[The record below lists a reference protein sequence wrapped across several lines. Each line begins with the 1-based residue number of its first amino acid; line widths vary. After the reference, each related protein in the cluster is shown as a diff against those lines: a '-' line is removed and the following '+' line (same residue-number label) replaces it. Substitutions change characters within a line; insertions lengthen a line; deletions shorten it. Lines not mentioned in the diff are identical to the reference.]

1 MKSFTFGGMRAH
13 ANLSILD
20 FVLLPFLLSIIYA
33 IAYKLRNKNYP
44 HKHPLRKY
52 FIPALTIKIF
62 GALFIGL
69 IYAYYYKGGDTYYFF
84 NQAQVLNSALGDSF
98 GKWINLLFH
107 IPTAQDGNYY
117 GYISRME
124 WYPDTA
130 SYTVVSITA
139 FLSIFTFNTYLPT
152 AVLFAVI
159 SFSGVW
165 ALFRAFAYLYPF
177 LIRSI
182 AIAILF
188 IPSVFVW
195 GSGIFKD
202 TICIFGLGWLT
213 YGMFRF
219 LVQRDFS
226 LANIL
231 VSILSFFL
239 IARVKLYILL
249 GFAPALIMWI
259 FFNYS
264 QKIRNRSKKIA
275 VKFVMIVIVMGG
287 FLLFMRQFAHELG
300 KYSLENVVQ
309 TSRVTGNYIYW
320 ISGDEGSAYNLGDL
334 SPTIGGMLSK
344 FPLAVNVTLF
354 RPYIWE
360 AKKII
365 VLLSSLEAILFLV
378 ITLKVLFMVGPLKA
392 WKTINK
398 DPTIQF
404 CLIFSLVFAFAV
416 GISSFNFGALSRYK
430 IPCLP
435 FYALALILIYY
446 KNFPP
451 QKKLMKILGI

>member
-1 MKSFTFGGMRAH
+1 MKSFTFGGMRAY

-20 FVLLPFLLSIIYA
+20 FVLLPFFLSIIYA
-33 IAYKLRNKNYP
+33 IAYKFRNKNYP

-52 FIPALTIKIF
+52 FIPALSIKIF

-84 NQAQVLNSALGDSF
+84 NQGQVLNSALDDSF
-98 GKWINLLFH
+98 GKWINLLLH

-360 AKKII
+360 A
-365 VLLSSLEAILFLV
+365 
-378 ITLKVLFMVGPLKA
+378 
-392 WKTINK
+392 
-398 DPTIQF
+398 
-404 CLIFSLVFAFAV
+404 
-416 GISSFNFGALSRYK
+416 
-430 IPCLP
+430 
-435 FYALALILIYY
+435 
-446 KNFPP
+446 
-451 QKKLMKILGI
+451 

>member
-1 MKSFTFGGMRAH
+1 MRAY

-20 FVLLPFLLSIIYA
+20 FVVLPFLLAIIYA
-33 IAYKLRNKNYP
+33 IAFRIRNKKYP
-44 HKHPLRKY
+44 YKHPLRKY

-84 NQAQVLNSALGDSF
+84 NQAQVLNSALDDSF
-98 GKWINLLFH
+98 IKWINLLLH
-107 IPTAQDGNYY
+107 IPSVQDGNYY

-124 WYPDTA
+124 WYPDIS
-130 SYTVVSITA
+130 SYTIVAITA
-139 FLSIFTFNTYLPT
+139 FLSTFTFNTYLPT
-152 AVLFAVI
+152 AVLFAFI

-165 ALFRAFAYLYPF
+165 ALFRTFASLYPSYV
-177 LIRSI
+177 RSI

-202 TICIFGLGWLT
+202 TVCIFGLGWLT

-219 LVQRDFS
+219 LVQKDYS
-226 LANIL
+226 IGNIL
-231 VSILSFFL
+231 ISALSFL
-239 IARVKLYILL
+239 IITRVKLYIIL
-249 GFAPALIMWI
+249 GFVPALIMWI

-264 QKIRNRSKKIA
+264 QRIKNKSKKIA
-275 VKFVMIVIVMGG
+275 AKFFMAIVVLGG
-287 FLLFMRQFAHELG
+287 FFLFMQQFAKELG
-300 KYSLENVVQ
+300 KYSLENLAK
-309 TSRVTGNYIYW
+309 TSKSTGGYIYW
-320 ISGDEGSAYNLGDL
+320 VSGDEGSAYNLVDF
-334 SPTIGGMLSK
+334 SPTITGMLTK
-344 FPLAVNVTLF
+344 FPLAINVTLF
-354 RPYIWE
+354 RPYVWE

-365 VLLSSLEAILFLV
+365 VLLSSMEAILFLF
-378 ITLKVLFMVGPLKA
+378 ITLKVLFLIGPLKV

-404 CLIFSLVFAFAV
+404 CLIFSLIFAFAV
-416 GISSFNFGALSRYK
+416 GISSYNFGALSRYK

-435 FYALALILIYY
+435 FYSLAVILIYY
-446 KNFPP
+446 KNFPYK
-451 QKKLMKILGI
+451 KKLIKIFGV